1 MILLRLLNI
10 PTQIP
15 DCDPRSLAFLD
26 LFISS
31 GTTICSTMAFP
42 PLGNSDHIVVSV
54 PINFPIESKRDAL
67 FHRIAYDYCCAHW
80 VCLCIHLR
88 DVSWKDIFKLGA
100 SAVASEFC
108 EWVQVIIDVYIHHR
122 KYQVNPHSAPWFSAV
137 FSVVITHRNHFFRLY
152 QQNKSPESKVKFK
165 QTSNLCKRVLE
176 TAKLAYATK
185 TRVHYFPEIWL
196 SGLLANC

>member
-15 DCDPRSLAFLD
+15 DCDPRSHAFLD

-31 GTTICSTMAFP
+31 GTTICSTMAFR
-42 PLGNSDHIVVSV
+42 PLGNSDHIIVSV
-54 PINFPIESKRDAL
+54 PIDFPIESKRDAL
-67 FHRIAYDYCCAHW
+67 FHRIAYDYRCAHW

-88 DVSWKDIFKLGA
+88 DVSWKEIFKLGA

-108 EWVQVIIDVYIHHR
+108 EWVQVIIDVYIHHG
-122 KYQVNPHSAPWFSAV
+122 KYQVKPHSSSWFSAV
-137 FSVVITHRNHFFRLY
+137 FSAVITHRNHFFRLY
-152 QQNKSPESKVKFK
+152 QQNKSPESKVKSK

-176 TAKLAYATK
+176 TARLAYATK
-185 TRVHYFPEIWL
+185 TRVHYSPEIWL